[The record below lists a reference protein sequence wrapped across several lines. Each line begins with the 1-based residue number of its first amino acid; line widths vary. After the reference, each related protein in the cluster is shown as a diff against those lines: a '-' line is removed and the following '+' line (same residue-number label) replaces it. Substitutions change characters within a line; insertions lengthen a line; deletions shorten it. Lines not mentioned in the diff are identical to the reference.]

1 VRLAPQEDGLPKAM
15 PVYGKSG
22 LLSPLVRADGLL
34 VIGRDVEGLDRDVEC
49 SVLLFP

>member
-1 VRLAPQEDGLPKAM
+1 VEQEDGGLAKAI

-34 VIGRDVEGLDRDVEC
+34 PIGRDVEGLDRDVEC